1 MDGIIQQNGTV
12 LHMAVGL
19 DPVGDRAHRQ
29 RHIRERSPLWQGEE
43 HLTALEGRDL
53 LQLDFMTLYQGGSI
67 PGHGRSG
74 SGTCDAWSSM

>member
-1 MDGIIQQNGTV
+1 MDDIIQQNGAV